1 MKQEKQKTSTST
13 KVAAAGIGAVLLAG
27 VAGAGIGYLANPND
41 LTVDQANALI
51 EEAFQ
56 QGIDSV
62 EPQVEVQV
70 VNQTVEVPVEVE
82 KIVEVESGNLSTVLD
97 FIYDEK
103 GRLSFVTSGLKD
115 NEVSEIVDRIVF
127 VNEVKALAA
136 QEIRDVAD
144 KELHR
149 YKVGKVTLD
158 RNDIERLRVYDK
170 SDELVLSKVR
180 FKDND
185 ATVEVKAR
193 FDHLRDRY
201 EAVFSVEVRGGEV
214 YRTSVE
220 SVKLI

>member
-1 MKQEKQKTSTST
+1 MKQEEQKTSTST
-13 KVAAAGIGAVLLAG
+13 KVAAVGIGAVLLAG

-41 LTVDQANALI
+41 ITVDQANALVQQ
-51 EEAFQ
+51 AFQ
-56 QGIDSV
+56 QGVDSV
-62 EPQVEVQV
+62 EPQIQV
-70 VNQTVEVPVEVE
+70 VTETIEVPVEVE
-82 KIVEVESGNLSTVLD
+82 KIIEVESGDLQSVLD

-103 GRLSFVTSGLKD
+103 GNLSFVTSGLKD
-115 NEVSEIVDRIVF
+115 SEVSEIVDRIVF
-127 VNEVKALAA
+127 VNEVKFLAA
-136 QEIRDVAD
+136 EEIKSIAD

-201 EAVFSVEVRGGEV
+201 EAVFSVEVRDGEV
-214 YRTSVE
+214 YRTTVE